1 MLLGGKQVINKQSKV
16 TVILIAINIIIFLLM
31 TIDGGSTSANV
42 LISFGAK
49 DNLLIADGQFWRLFT
64 AMFLHIGF
72 QHIVLNMVTLYFL
85 GSQIEYIFG
94 SIRFLIIYLIS
105 GIGGNIVSFALSPSI
120 SAGASTAIFGLFGA
134 YLALGLEFKQNPYIQ
149 TVAKQFFIL
158 VILNLISD
166 LSGSIDIWG
175 HIGGLIT
182 GFLLA
187 FIVGV
192 PQLGKIKSSKRWL
205 AGITVI
211 LLFSVFYSIGLNNI
225 Y

>member
-1 MLLGGKQVINKQSKV
+1 MNKQSKV

>member
-1 MLLGGKQVINKQSKV
+1 MINKQSKV

>member
-1 MLLGGKQVINKQSKV
+1 M
-16 TVILIAINIIIFLLM
+16 
-31 TIDGGSTSANV
+31 
-42 LISFGAK
+42 
-49 DNLLIADGQFWRLFT
+49 
-64 AMFLHIGF
+64 
-72 QHIVLNMVTLYFL
+72 
-85 GSQIEYIFG
+85 
-94 SIRFLIIYLIS
+94 
-105 GIGGNIVSFALSPSI
+105 SFALSPSI

>member
-1 MLLGGKQVINKQSKV
+1 MINKQSKV

-205 AGITVI
+205 AGITLI